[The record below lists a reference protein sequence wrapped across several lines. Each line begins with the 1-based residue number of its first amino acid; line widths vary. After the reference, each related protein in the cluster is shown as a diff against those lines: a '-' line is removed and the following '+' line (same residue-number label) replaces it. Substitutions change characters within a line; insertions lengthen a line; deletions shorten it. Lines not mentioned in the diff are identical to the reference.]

1 MKEKK
6 EEVKRRMNREMKK
19 DPRSITYD
27 TLVNI
32 YKIETHKKTR

>member
-1 MKEKK
+1 MYYLMKEKK

-32 YKIETHKKTR
+32 YNT